1 MRSEIKS
8 TQNETS
14 AHHERNSV
22 YITFDCRQNEMNF
35 IWGGW
40 SKKNGPLSKSQS
52 FLFMHVQIFPF
63 T

>member
-35 IWGGW
+35 IWGV
-40 SKKNGPLSKSQS
+40 
-52 FLFMHVQIFPF
+52 VQEKWPIK
-63 T
+63 